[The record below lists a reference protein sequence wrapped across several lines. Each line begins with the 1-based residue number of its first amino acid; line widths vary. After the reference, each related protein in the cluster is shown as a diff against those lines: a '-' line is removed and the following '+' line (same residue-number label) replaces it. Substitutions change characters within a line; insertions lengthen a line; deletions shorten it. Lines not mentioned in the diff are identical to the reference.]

1 MRSPGRSATAGDRLS
16 SSSSIFFRLDVVPM
30 NSRVSGCFGLANTVK
45 VSPSS
50 QTMPPR
56 SITATRVQISL
67 TTDI

>member
-16 SSSSIFFRLDVVPM
+16 SSSSIFFRPDVVPM

-50 QTMPPR
+50 TMPPR